1 MTNISM
7 IQSRFTSLLNP
18 EKIASY
24 DHETDETATITLIHS
39 AARFLYIREGQGTI
53 EIDGKEYHLLPHTV
67 VSILP
72 WSVTTIKNV
81 QEPLFYERIIY
92 NLNFI
97 NLFLRSD
104 FNPNHR
110 FLDLWQDMRQCPVL
124 LLSEKERHHFEY
136 CIERIREEEG
146 TEGML
151 QTPKQKRFGDM
162 YTIATLIQMLVLFNR
177 GIEGKGQSSSE
188 QDHLETKNG
197 FQINEL
203 LNYLYS
209 HMQEKITL
217 ERLEKIFFV
226 SQSTIVKKLKSSL
239 GYSYQELIMSM
250 RVSKAMDLLTYTV
263 LNLTEIAALVGF
275 NDAAHL
281 IKSFEAMEGMTPAA
295 FRKNVQGK
303 SKNAH
308 LQTTDAEKGMTII
321 NEILNEY
328 QNPNLHPATIAE
340 KFNIS
345 LAELNRITIFYV
357 ERSAAEFIAWLRISR
372 ASEMLLRTRMSISEV
387 AYVVGFNTTKTFY
400 RYFMKYFSTTP
411 TQFREQVHFQ
421 REDGTTIEPDEAQS
435 DNQ

>member
-1 MTNISM
+1 
-7 IQSRFTSLLNP
+7 
-18 EKIASY
+18 
-24 DHETDETATITLIHS
+24 
-39 AARFLYIREGQGTI
+39 
-53 EIDGKEYHLLPHTV
+53 
-67 VSILP
+67 
-72 WSVTTIKNV
+72 
-81 QEPLFYERIIY
+81 
-92 NLNFI
+92 
-97 NLFLRSD
+97 
-104 FNPNHR
+104 
-110 FLDLWQDMRQCPVL
+110 
-124 LLSEKERHHFEY
+124 
-136 CIERIREEEG
+136 
-146 TEGML
+146 
-151 QTPKQKRFGDM
+151 M

-281 IKSFEAMEGMTPAA
+281 IKSFEAMEGITPAA

-328 QNPNLHPATIAE
+328 QNPNLHPSTIAE